1 LCILLLILPDEH
13 PNMAKLAAPPPRF
26 TPEEWTLS
34 NNTNY
39 AGAEQNRKVAEHIR
53 AEADR
58 LISETAETTEKTQ
71 QETTKRIDQRLTDI
85 KHWTNQVDGI
95 KTETG
100 KELEQLLDYKRR
112 IENSLAGYL
121 DRNRQL
127 TQKCLQLRENRKAID
142 LVHDEV
148 QKELIKE
155 LEMIQGIEG
164 LLQRTLEQVE
174 EQIRVCRS
182 ANYYLEKELNDK
194 FTAFNIDTACHVLSN
209 KDAGGAAQRHMG
221 SDKITPNSVT
231 PEDWERF
238 SHDNIQKAERNKNAA
253 QNLRSV
259 VDSVLEQTREDLIKQ
274 GAAVD
279 AAFRRRIQD
288 TERALEKDID
298 HHAKVVHEIKD
309 VEETIEKLIKAIE
322 EKEPPLMVA
331 ETRLDER
338 KERPNIELCRDAP
351 QYRLIGEVAE
361 INESI
366 RRLKVQLHE
375 AREQLKQLIRMQLQ
389 LEEDIDIKKHTLEI
403 DRELCVPER
412 KKFEHPIF

>member
-1 LCILLLILPDEH
+1 
-13 PNMAKLAAPPPRF
+13 M
-26 TPEEWTLS
+26 LS

-39 AGAEQNRKVAEHIR
+39 ASAEQNRKIAEHIR

-58 LISETAETTEKTQ
+58 LVKETAETTEKTQ
-71 QETTKRIDQRLTDI
+71 EESTKRIDQRLTDI
-85 KHWTNQVDGI
+85 NHWTGQVDRV
-95 KTETG
+95 KTEVG

-121 DRNRQL
+121 DRNRAL
-127 TQKCLQLRENRKAID
+127 TRKCLQLRENRKDID
-142 LVHDEV
+142 LVHDEA
-148 QKELIKE
+148 QKELVKE

-182 ANYYLEKELNDK
+182 ADYYLDKELKDK
-194 FTAFNIDTACHVLSN
+194 FTAFNIDTKCHQLSN
-209 KDAGGAAQRHMG
+209 NDAGISAHRFLG
-221 SDKITPNSVT
+221 SNKITPNSVT

-259 VDSVLEQTREDLIKQ
+259 VDSVLEQTREDLMKQ
-274 GAAVD
+274 CAAVD
-279 AAFRRRIQD
+279 AAFRRRIQE

-298 HHAKVVHEIKD
+298 HHAKVVDEISE
-309 VEETIEKLIKAIE
+309 VEKTIDTLVKAID
-322 EKEPPLMVA
+322 EKEAPLMVA
-331 ETRLDER
+331 ETRLNER
-338 KERPNIELCRDAP
+338 VDRPNIELCRDAP
-351 QYRLIGEVAE
+351 QYRLIGEVAQ

-366 RRLKVQLHE
+366 RRLKVQLGE
-375 AREQLKQLIRMQLQ
+375 AKEQLKQLIRMQLQ

-412 KKFEHPIF
+412 KKMEHPVF

>member
-1 LCILLLILPDEH
+1 
-13 PNMAKLAAPPPRF
+13 MAKLVAPPPRF
-26 TPEEWTLS
+26 TTEEWTLS

-39 AGAEQNRKVAEHIR
+39 STAEQNRKIAEHIR

-58 LISETAETTEKTQ
+58 LVKETDETTEKAQ

-85 KHWTNQVDGI
+85 NHWTSQVDHA
-95 KTETG
+95 KTEVM

-121 DRNRQL
+121 DRNRAL
-127 TQKCLQLRENRKAID
+127 TRKCLQLRENRKAID

-155 LEMIQGIEG
+155 LEMIQAIEG

-182 ANYYLEKELNDK
+182 ADYYLGKELNDK
-194 FTAFNIDTACHVLSN
+194 FTAFNIDTKCHQLSN
-209 KDAGGAAQRHMG
+209 TDAGRAAQRFLG

-259 VDSVLEQTREDLIKQ
+259 VDSVLEQTREDLMKQ
-274 GAAVD
+274 CAATD
-279 AAFRRRIQD
+279 AGFRRRIQE
-288 TERALEKDID
+288 TERALQKDIE
-298 HHAKVVHEIKD
+298 HHEKVLIEIGEVEQTIDKLSQAIAAKQ
-309 VEETIEKLIKAIE
+309 
-322 EKEPPLMVA
+322 PPLMVA
-331 ETRLDER
+331 ETRLNER
-338 KERPNIELCRDAP
+338 TDRPNIELCRDAP
-351 QYRLIGEVAE
+351 QYRLIGEVAQ

-366 RRLKVQLHE
+366 RRLQEQLCE
-375 AREQLKQLIRMQLQ
+375 AQEQLKQLIRNQLQ
-389 LEEDIDIKKHTLEI
+389 LRFVENI
-403 DRELCVPER
+403 
-412 KKFEHPIF
+412 

>member
-1 LCILLLILPDEH
+1 
-13 PNMAKLAAPPPRF
+13 MAKLVSPPPRF
-26 TPEEWTLS
+26 THEEWVRS
-34 NNTNY
+34 NHTNY
-39 AGAEQNRKVAEHIR
+39 ASAEQNRKAAEHIR

-58 LISETAETTEKTQ
+58 LVKETAETTEKTQ

-85 KHWTNQVDGI
+85 NHWTSQVDRV
-95 KTETG
+95 KTEVG
-100 KELEQLLDYKRR
+100 KEIEQLEDYKRR
-112 IENSLAGYL
+112 LMNSLAGYL
-121 DRNRQL
+121 DRNRAL
-127 TQKCLQLRENRKAID
+127 TRKCLQLRENRKAID

-174 EQIRVCRS
+174 EQIRVCKS
-182 ANYYLEKELNDK
+182 GNYYLEKELNDK
-194 FTAFNIDTACHVLSN
+194 FTAFNIDSKCHKYTN
-209 KDAGGAAQRHMG
+209 ADAGSAAARHLG
-221 SDKITPNSVT
+221 SDRITPNSVT

-279 AAFRRRIQD
+279 ASFRRRIQE
-288 TERALEKDID
+288 TERALQKDID
-298 HHAKVVHEIKD
+298 HHAKVVEEIAE
-309 VEETIEKLIKAIE
+309 VEATIAKLIKAIE

-331 ETRLDER
+331 ETRLNDR
-338 KERPNIELCRDAP
+338 TERPNIELCRDAP
-351 QYRLIGEVAE
+351 QYRLIGEVAQ

-366 RRLKVQLHE
+366 RRLKVQLGE

-389 LEEDIDIKKHTLEI
+389 LEEDIDIKRHTLEI

-412 KKFEHPIF
+412 KKFEHPVF

>member
-1 LCILLLILPDEH
+1 
-13 PNMAKLAAPPPRF
+13 MAKLVAPPPRF
-26 TPEEWTLS
+26 TPEEWVLS

-39 AGAEQNRKVAEHIR
+39 STAEQQRKIAEHIR

-58 LISETAETTEKTQ
+58 LIKETDETTVKTQ
-71 QETTKRIDQRLTDI
+71 EESTKRIDQRLTDI
-85 KHWTNQVDGI
+85 SHWNSQVDRA
-95 KTETG
+95 KTEIG

-112 IENSLAGYL
+112 LENSLAGYL
-121 DRNRQL
+121 DKNRAL
-127 TQKCLQLRENRKAID
+127 TKKCLQLRENRKDID

-155 LEMIQGIEG
+155 LETIQGIEG

-182 ANYYLEKELNDK
+182 ADYYLDKELKDK
-194 FTAFNIDTACHVLSN
+194 FTAFNIDAKCHQMSN
-209 KDAGGAAQRHMG
+209 KDAGVTAGRHLG

-238 SHDNIQKAERNKNAA
+238 SHDNVQKAERNKNAA

-259 VDSVLEQTREDLIKQ
+259 VDSVIEQTREDLIKQ
-274 GAAVD
+274 AAAVD
-279 AAFRRRIQD
+279 AAFRRRIQE

-298 HHAKVVHEIKD
+298 HLEKVVQEIAD
-309 VEETIEKLIKAIE
+309 VEQTIQKLTVAIE

-331 ETRLDER
+331 ETRLNER
-338 KERPNIELCRDAP
+338 TERPNIELCRDAP
-351 QYRLIGEVAE
+351 QYRLIGEVAQ

-366 RRLKVQLHE
+366 RRLKESLAE

-389 LEEDIDIKKHTLEI
+389 LEEDIDIKKHTLQI

-412 KKFEHPIF
+412 KKMLHPVF

>member
-1 LCILLLILPDEH
+1 
-13 PNMAKLAAPPPRF
+13 MAKLVAPPPRF
-26 TPEEWTLS
+26 STEEWTLS
-34 NNTNY
+34 NHTNY
-39 AGAEQNRKVAEHIR
+39 SNAEQNRKIAEHIR

-58 LISETAETTEKTQ
+58 LVKETDETTVKTQ
-71 QETTKRIDQRLTDI
+71 EESTKRIDQRLTDI
-85 KHWTNQVDGI
+85 KHWTSQVDNT
-95 KTETG
+95 KTETL

-112 IENSLAGYL
+112 IENSLSGYL
-121 DRNRQL
+121 DRNRAL
-127 TQKCLQLRENRKAID
+127 TRKCLQLRENRKGID
-142 LVHDEV
+142 LVHDEI

-155 LEMIQGIEG
+155 LEMIQAIEG

-182 ANYYLEKELNDK
+182 ADYYLGKELNDK
-194 FTAFNIDTACHVLSN
+194 FTAFNIDTKCHVLSN
-209 KDAGGAAQRHMG
+209 KDAGAGAQRHLG

-259 VDSVLEQTREDLIKQ
+259 VDSVLEQTREDLVKQ
-274 GAAVD
+274 CATTD

-298 HHAKVVHEIKD
+298 HHAKVLAEIKE
-309 VEETIEKLIKAIE
+309 VEETIEKLGKAIA
-322 EKEPPLMVA
+322 EKQPPLMVA
-331 ETRLDER
+331 ETRLNER
-338 KERPNIELCRDAP
+338 TDRPNIELCRDAP
-351 QYRLIGEVAE
+351 QYRLIGEVAQ

-366 RRLKVQLHE
+366 RRLHEQLCE
-375 AREQLKQLIRMQLQ
+375 AQEQLKQLIRNQLQ

-403 DRELCVPER
+403 DRELCLPER
-412 KKFEHPIF
+412 KKMEHPVF